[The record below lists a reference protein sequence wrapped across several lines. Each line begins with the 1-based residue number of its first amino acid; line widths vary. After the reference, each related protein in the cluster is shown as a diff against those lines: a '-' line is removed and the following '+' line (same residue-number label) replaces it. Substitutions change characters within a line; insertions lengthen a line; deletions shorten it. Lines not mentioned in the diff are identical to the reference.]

1 MSKAIWSAALG
12 AIACATIVQVSAQ
25 RSAPLETPKGAD
37 TVTVIGC
44 VQRSD
49 ASDTKY
55 IIVDSRGV
63 ETNPTK
69 RGDTYRLEA
78 APPPAKAEPGPR
90 ADDLEFLVGQQV
102 EVKGVLSAPGTS
114 SSPSVPATPKLK
126 PQSFTRLSLTCPKK

>member
-12 AIACATIVQVSAQ
+12 AIACAAVVQVSAQQ
-25 RSAPLETPKGAD
+25 RSAPLETPKAAD
-37 TVTVIGC
+37 TIVVIGC

-55 IIVDSRGV
+55 ILVDNRGV

-78 APPPAKAEPGPR
+78 APPPEKVEPGPQPN
-90 ADDLEFLVGQQV
+90 DLDFLTGQLV
-102 EVKGVLSAPGTS
+102 EVRGVLSAAGTRRAPLCS
-114 SSPSVPATPKLK
+114 RRRS
-126 PQSFTRLSLTCPKK
+126 

>member
-12 AIACATIVQVSAQ
+12 AIACATVVQVSAQ
-25 RSAPLETPKGAD
+25 RSAPLETPKASE
-37 TVTVIGC
+37 TITVIGC

-69 RGDTYRLEA
+69 RGDTYRLEG
-78 APPPAKAEPGPR
+78 PTPAKAEPGPR
-90 ADDLEFLVGQQV
+90 ADDLEFLAGQQV
-102 EVKGVLSAPGTS
+102 EVRGVLTAQGTS

-126 PQSFTRLSLTCPKK
+126 AASIMRLSLTCPKK